1 MHDEGVP
8 VNQSSASAEAIQ
20 PVKSADRALTILE
33 TLARSEDKRSLAEL
47 AAELSLPRSSLHG
60 LLRTL
65 ERRGWVEADASD
77 QRFGLGVRAL
87 LIGDSY
93 VNTDVSVLRAQ
104 PAMDMLSERSGET
117 VHLGR
122 LDGSNIVY
130 LAKRESIHPLRLYSA
145 VGRRLPAHATALGKA
160 LLAERPAAE
169 VAAIVGDSLAE
180 LTPNTITRREH
191 LDTDLSATRAR
202 GYAIDDEENSAG
214 IRCFAVALAP
224 VNRKA
229 HPTDALSVSVPIARM
244 HADTEAQ
251 VTALLAEAR
260 DLYERKEP
268 ACS

>member
-1 MHDEGVP
+1 MSQRTPSVD
-8 VNQSSASAEAIQ
+8 SSH

-33 TLARSEDKRSLAEL
+33 TLATSEQKRSLAEL
-47 AAELSLPRSSLHG
+47 ATELSLPRSSLHG

-65 ERRGWVEADASD
+65 ERRGWVEADESD

-93 VNTDVSVLRAQ
+93 VNTDASVLRAQ

-122 LDGSNIVY
+122 LDGRNIVY

-160 LLAERPAAE
+160 LLAARPDTE
-169 VAAIVGDSLAE
+169 VASIVGSSLVE
-180 LTPNTITRREH
+180 LTPNTITRH
-191 LDTDLSATRAR
+191 VDLDADLAGVRLR

-214 IRCFAVALAP
+214 IRCFAVALP
-224 VNRKA
+224 PTQPGVG
-229 HPTDALSVSVPIARM
+229 PTDALSVSVPLARV
-244 HADTEAQ
+244 HPETEQ
-251 VTALLAEAR
+251 QITSMLAEAI
-260 DLYERKEP
+260 DLYARKEP